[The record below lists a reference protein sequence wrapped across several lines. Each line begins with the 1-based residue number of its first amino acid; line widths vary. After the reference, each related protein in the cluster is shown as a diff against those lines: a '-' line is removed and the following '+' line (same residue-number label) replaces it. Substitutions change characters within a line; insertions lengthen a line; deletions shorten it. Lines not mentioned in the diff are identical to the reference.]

1 VADRQTDDFVASLQT
16 DIRNAVGNWDNP
28 EVIVDTERFPLVTS
42 RNPDDLPAFNREMVA
57 AFSS

>member
-1 VADRQTDDFVASLQT
+1 MADRQTDDFVASLQT